1 MRSFRVANVA
11 AEVLDESIKA
21 VIETFWAREARSK
34 VNKNKAIDRWLVRSV
49 PPILARAMDD
59 KTEVT
64 EPNEPVQEVSYIGRG
79 AKHTFID
86 LIFNN
91 NLVVFAA

>member
-1 MRSFRVANVA
+1 
-11 AEVLDESIKA
+11 
-21 VIETFWAREARSK
+21 
-34 VNKNKAIDRWLVRSV
+34 
-49 PPILARAMDD
+49 MDD
-59 KTEVT
+59 ETEVT
-64 EPNEPVQEVSYIGRG
+64 EPNEPVQEVSYIGRGFAFLAGIVAVVGVLVYRVYPSGRHPLG